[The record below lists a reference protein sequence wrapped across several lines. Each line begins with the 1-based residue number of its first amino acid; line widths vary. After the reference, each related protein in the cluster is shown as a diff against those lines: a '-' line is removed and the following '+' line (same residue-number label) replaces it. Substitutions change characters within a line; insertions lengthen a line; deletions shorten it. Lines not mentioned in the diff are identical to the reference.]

1 MSLTDYIITVFCL
14 VDDMLTDMKNDG
26 LTLRRRGPAPKLA
39 DSVVLA
45 CEIIGE
51 FLGYDTDSGIFRYF
65 RRHHGAFFP
74 KLLTVHR
81 TTFTRQAANLWA
93 VKHSLH
99 QRLLRRTAWDPT
111 LWILDSFPM
120 PVCRFARAYRC
131 RILADVATYGYDEM
145 AGQTFY
151 GLRSHLRVVWPGVV
165 ASSELA
171 PANVHDISVAPAL
184 AEQAQGFGLADRNY
198 WSPRLFA
205 ELAEAGIRLITPK
218 KQGPSPHWS
227 RRLTQKRRRIETV
240 IGQFV
245 ERFQAKRVW
254 ARDRWH
260 LCNRWLRKL
269 CSHTLAVLLCQEQGL
284 PPLQFAKLIND

>member
-14 VDDMLTDMKNDG
+14 IDDMLTEMKDDG
-26 LTLRRRGPAPKLA
+26 LTLRSRGPAPKLA

-51 FLGYDTDSGIFRYF
+51 FLGYDTDSGIFHYF

-74 KLLTVHR
+74 KLLKVHR

-93 VKHSLH
+93 VKQRLH
-99 QRLLRRTAWDPT
+99 QRLLRRIACDPT
-111 LWILDSFPM
+111 LWIIDSFPM
-120 PVCRFARAYRC
+120 PVCRLARAYRC
-131 RILADVATYGYDEM
+131 RVLAEEATYGYDEM
-145 AGQTFY
+145 AKQTFY

-165 ASSELA
+165 VESELA
-171 PANVHDISVAPAL
+171 PANVHDLSVAPAL
-184 AEQAQGFGLADRNY
+184 TDEAQGVGLADRNY

-205 ELAEAGIRLITPK
+205 ELAEAGTRLITPK
-218 KQGPSPHWS
+218 KRGASPHWS
-227 RRLTQKRRRIETV
+227 RSLTQKRRRIETV

-245 ERFQAKRVW
+245 ERFQAKHVW

-269 CSHTLAVLLCQEQGL
+269 CSHTLAVLLCQQQGL
-284 PPLQFAKLIND
+284 PPLQFAKLITD

>member
-14 VDDMLTDMKNDG
+14 VDDMLTEMKDDG
-26 LTLRRRGPAPKLA
+26 LTLRRRGPAPQLA

-74 KLLTVHR
+74 KLLAVHR

-99 QRLLRRTAWDPT
+99 QRLLRRIACDPA
-111 LWILDSFPM
+111 LWIIDSFPM

-131 RILADVATYGYDEM
+131 QVLAEEATYGYDEM
-145 AGQTFY
+145 AKQTFY

-165 ASSELA
+165 VASELA
-171 PANVHDISVAPAL
+171 PANVHDLSVAPVL
-184 AEQAQGFGLADRNY
+184 TEKAQGFGLADRNY
-198 WSPRLFA
+198 WSPRLFT
-205 ELAEAGIRLITPK
+205 ELAGAGTRLITPK
-218 KQGPSPHWS
+218 KQGASPHWS
-227 RRLTQKRRRIETV
+227 RSLTQKRRRIETV

-269 CSHTLAVLLCQEQGL
+269 CSHTLAVLLCQQQGL
-284 PPLQFAKLIND
+284 APLQFAKLITD

>member
-14 VDDMLTDMKNDG
+14 VDDMLADMKDDG

-51 FLGYDTDSGIFRYF
+51 FLGYDSGIFHYF
-65 RRHHGAFFP
+65 RRHHAAFVP
-74 KLLTVHR
+74 KLLAVHR

-93 VKHSLH
+93 VKHCLH
-99 QRLLRRTAWDPT
+99 QRLLRRIACDPR
-111 LWILDSFPM
+111 LWIIDSFPM
-120 PVCRFARAYRC
+120 PVCRLAYRC
-131 RILADVATYGYDEM
+131 RILAEEATYGYDEM
-145 AGQTFY
+145 AKQTYY

-165 ASSELA
+165 VASELA
-171 PANVHDISVAPAL
+171 PANVHDIAVAPAL
-184 AEQAQGFGLADRNY
+184 ADEAQGFGLADRNY
-198 WSPRLFA
+198 GSPRLFA
-205 ELAEAGIRLITPK
+205 ELAEAGKRLITPK
-218 KQGPSPHWS
+218 KKGPSPHWTRS
-227 RRLTQKRRRIETV
+227 LTQKRRRIETV

-269 CSHTLAVLLCQEQGL
+269 CSHTLAVLLCQQQGL
-284 PPLQFAKLIND
+284 PPLQFAKLITD